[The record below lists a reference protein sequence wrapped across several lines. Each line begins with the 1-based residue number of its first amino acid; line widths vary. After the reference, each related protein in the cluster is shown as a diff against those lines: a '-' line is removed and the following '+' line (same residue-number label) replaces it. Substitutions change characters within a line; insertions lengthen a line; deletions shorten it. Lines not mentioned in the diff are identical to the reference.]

1 MSLLLLN
8 EDELRQIVTIGEAIK
23 CVKAAFTASAEGRM
37 HVPGHFAL
45 KLPEVK
51 GEVQVKGTYLNDSLY
66 YVIKVSSDFQDNQL
80 INLPVR
86 SGFTAVFDA
95 ATGFPVAIMVD
106 NGYISLIRAGAAGA
120 LAADYLANPHL
131 EYVAVIGSDDQA
143 YMQLKSLLQVRQV
156 KAVSV
161 WADSPIS
168 ADSYARTMIDD
179 HDVNVK
185 IASSIEAAVRPADL
199 VITTNYS
206 HQTVIK
212 ADWLKPGVHI
222 TAVGHTSRPKQKL
235 NLDVLTRADVIVT
248 DNYDQCAT
256 VGEIQSGLEAGVIT
270 KEDVQGELDEL
281 IIGQIPGRT
290 QPDQITIADLTG
302 LDTQDTIV
310 ATLALEKAFFL
321 DLGQRL
327 ANGSTVTTYH

>member
-1 MSLLLLN
+1 MPLLLLN

-66 YVIKVSSDFQDNQL
+66 YVIKVSSDFLDNQL

-131 EYVAVIGSDDQA
+131 EHVAVIGSGDQA
-143 YMQLKSLLQVRQV
+143 YMQLKSLLQVRHV

-168 ADSYARTMIDD
+168 ADSYARTMVED
-179 HDVNVK
+179 HDVDIK
-185 IASSIEAAVRPADL
+185 IATSIEGAVRLADL
-199 VITTNYS
+199 IITTSYS
-206 HQTVIK
+206 RQSLIK
-212 ADWLKPGVHI
+212 ADWLKPGVHV
-222 TAVGHTSRPKQKL
+222 TAVGHTGHAQQKL
-235 NLDVLTRADVIVT
+235 HLDVLERADVIVA
-248 DNYDQCAT
+248 DSYDQCAT
-256 VGEIQSGLEAGVIT
+256 VGEIHNGLEAGVIT
-270 KEDVQGELDEL
+270 QEDVQGELDEL
-281 IIGQIPGRT
+281 VIGQIPGRT
-290 QPDQITIADLTG
+290 QSDQITVADLTG
-302 LDTQDTIV
+302 LDTQDTVV
-310 ATLALEKAFFL
+310 ATLALEKALFL

-327 ANGSTVTTYH
+327 ANGSTATTYH